1 MQYKTFKDIITES
14 VKRKNVKVL
23 SYGKDDGD
31 FSELQVWLS
40 SDDIISIS
48 HDKED
53 DESTIK
59 NWGADYYSWMDDN
72 IEIEIDNN
80 GKKTV
85 ILSSYDSD
93 KDVGSW
99 KTVTGLQ
106 GTMKKMKKYG
116 STKNVYV
123 IPMDTN
129 TKDIKLTI
137 TALVLK

>member
-14 VKRKNVKVL
+14 VKRKNVKVI